1 MNDILTA
8 VLYPPAVTVRLRP
21 NLLMSNFPVSHLFN
35 RLLQGEFKIF
45 GLSFHTSQRLSEIL
59 WIPTIPLL
67 CIYRLTLSQ
76 ILFAVNHLFPN
87 KRKRFISAKYFLFY
101 RENPCGI
108 LLAVVII

>member
-1 MNDILTA
+1 
-8 VLYPPAVTVRLRP
+8 
-21 NLLMSNFPVSHLFN
+21 MSNFPVSHLFN

-87 KRKRFISAKYFLFY
+87 KRKDLYLQNISYFIEK
-101 RENPCGI
+101 I
-108 LLAVVII
+108 HVVFFWQL